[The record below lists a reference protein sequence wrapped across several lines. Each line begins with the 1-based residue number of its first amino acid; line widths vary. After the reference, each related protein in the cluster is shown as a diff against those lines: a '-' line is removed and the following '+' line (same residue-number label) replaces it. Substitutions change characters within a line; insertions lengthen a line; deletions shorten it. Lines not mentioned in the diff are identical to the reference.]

1 MNKPITAYAIYDGE
15 GDIVEFSH
23 VSGAQAWSNF
33 TGIGDKETGYY
44 QAITRLV
51 NEGFTCWE
59 VTICPEGWVCVPKEL
74 PPKAEKA
81 LAAGNIHYTG
91 QQLFDA
97 MIKQLEGV
105 DNE

>member
-44 QAITRLV
+44 PAITRLV

-59 VTICPEGWVCVPKEL
+59 VTICPEGWVCVPKDRLE
-74 PPKAEKA
+74 E
-81 LAAGNIHYTG
+81 
-91 QQLFDA
+91 
-97 MIKQLEGV
+97 MIEFSQEGDEGRWV
-105 DNE
+105 NVFHIKNLLNN